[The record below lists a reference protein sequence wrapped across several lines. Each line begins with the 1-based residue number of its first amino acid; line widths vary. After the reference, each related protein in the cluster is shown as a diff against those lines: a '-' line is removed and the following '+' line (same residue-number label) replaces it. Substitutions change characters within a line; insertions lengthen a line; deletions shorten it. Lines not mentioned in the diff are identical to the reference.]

1 MLTHRH
7 IFAYYTLDA
16 KKPSNK
22 KEKRINVNITEVMK
36 IGNSTS
42 NSTADDM
49 TTFPAQVSVGM
60 AYVPYQVWQ
69 NVYDPQVAIERGTIF
84 EDLDKPF
91 IGERAV

>member
-1 MLTHRH
+1 M
-7 IFAYYTLDA
+7 
-16 KKPSNK
+16 
-22 KEKRINVNITEVMK
+22 NITEVMK

-42 NSTADDM
+42 SSTSDDM
-49 TTFPAQVSVGM
+49 TAFPAQVSVGM

-84 EDLDKPF
+84 EELDKPF